1 MKRNQNGGNSV
12 LDAQKLI
19 ISLKYPLILLIFWG
33 LFIADLI
40 FIPPSK
46 YKFPTNKVI
55 KIGEGLNLKEIENY
69 LKENKVIKSSFVFDM
84 TIRLL
89 RGEKEIKAGE
99 YLFDKPYS
107 GFEIAKKIITGDYGI
122 EYKKILIK
130 EGMTIDEIG
139 NLLEKE
145 ELVKKDDFLKF
156 TGCCARNIT
165 AMERI
170 DFTEYYNLNINPFNN
185 MLEGYFFPDTYF
197 FPKNADP
204 GEIIKLVLKNFNKK
218 ITDDLKEEILTSG
231 RGFYDIL
238 IMASILEKEA
248 ITYYDKQMVADI
260 LWKRLDKNMALQ
272 VDASLQYTTGKN
284 TFELSKKDLKE
295 NSPYNTYKYKGLPI
309 TPISNPGIQSIRAA
323 IFPKS
328 NPYWF
333 YMSDEFN
340 IIHYSEDYDE
350 HKSNVAQYLRAN

>member
-1 MKRNQNGGNSV
+1 MKRYKNGGNSV
-12 LDAQKLI
+12 LDIQKVI
-19 ISLKYPLILLIFWG
+19 ISLKYPLFFLLFG
-33 LFIADLI
+33 FFFLADLM

-46 YKFPTNKVI
+46 YQFPANKII
-55 KIGEGLNLKEIENY
+55 KIGEGLNLKEIENH
-69 LKENKVIKSSFVFDM
+69 LKENRVIKSSFVFDIA
-84 TIRLL
+84 IRLL
-89 RGEKEIKAGE
+89 HGEKEIKAGD

-107 GFEIAKKIITGDYGI
+107 GFEIAKKIIMGDYGI

-130 EGMTIDEIG
+130 EGMTLSEIG
-139 NLLEKE
+139 DLLEKE
-145 ELVKKDDFLKF
+145 GLVKKEDFFKI

-165 AMERI
+165 AVEKI
-170 DFTEYYNLNINPFNN
+170 NFEEFYNLNINPFNN

-197 FPKNADP
+197 FPKNAEP
-204 GEIIKLVLKNFNKK
+204 SEIIKLVLKNFNKK
-218 ITDDLKEEILTSG
+218 ITDDLKEEMLKSG

-248 ITYYDKQMVADI
+248 TTYEDKQMVANI
-260 LWKRLDKNMALQ
+260 LWKRLDKNMPLQ
-272 VDASLQYTTGKN
+272 VDASLEYTTGRN
-284 TFELSKKDLKE
+284 TFELLKNDLKE

-309 TPISNPGIQSIRAA
+309 TPISNPGIESIRAA

-340 IIHYSEDYDE
+340 IIHYSEDYSE
-350 HKSNVAQYLRAN
+350 HKDNVTQYLRIN